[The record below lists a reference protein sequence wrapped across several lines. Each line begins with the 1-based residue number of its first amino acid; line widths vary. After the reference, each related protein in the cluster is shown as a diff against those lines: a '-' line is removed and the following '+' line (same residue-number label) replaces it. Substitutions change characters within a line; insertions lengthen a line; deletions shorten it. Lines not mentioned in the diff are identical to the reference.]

1 MRKVQARRN
10 RPHCHLSGLH
20 GPLYCASTEQGKSS
34 IARIH
39 DGDAAAAEA
48 IAADRMMPR
57 GARSEADTTR
67 FAGSIVARVIG
78 EPHPAQP
85 ARSCGKLGL
94 ELSLFHLGRRRTIS
108 EHLCSFPCIARFVT
122 PATGRY
128 QRSMIHFAPTTVCQ
142 TTAVATAQM
151 AAASK
156 AIERQDPILLE
167 IGKGDQGNHQS
178 GDDVAQGY
186 WNEDQSSAQ
195 YHDEPT
201 RRLVASN
208 GCATVDEPP
217 SQDI

>member
-1 MRKVQARRN
+1 
-10 RPHCHLSGLH
+10 
-20 GPLYCASTEQGKSS
+20 
-34 IARIH
+34 
-39 DGDAAAAEA
+39 
-48 IAADRMMPR
+48 
-57 GARSEADTTR
+57 
-67 FAGSIVARVIG
+67 
-78 EPHPAQP
+78 
-85 ARSCGKLGL
+85 
-94 ELSLFHLGRRRTIS
+94 
-108 EHLCSFPCIARFVT
+108 
-122 PATGRY
+122 
-128 QRSMIHFAPTTVCQ
+128 MIHFAPTTVCQ

>member
-1 MRKVQARRN
+1 
-10 RPHCHLSGLH
+10 
-20 GPLYCASTEQGKSS
+20 
-34 IARIH
+34 
-39 DGDAAAAEA
+39 
-48 IAADRMMPR
+48 
-57 GARSEADTTR
+57 
-67 FAGSIVARVIG
+67 
-78 EPHPAQP
+78 
-85 ARSCGKLGL
+85 
-94 ELSLFHLGRRRTIS
+94 
-108 EHLCSFPCIARFVT
+108 
-122 PATGRY
+122 
-128 QRSMIHFAPTTVCQ
+128 MIHFAPTTICH
-142 TTAVATAQM
+142 TTAVATANTM